1 MCVFRVEIEVESIV
15 IVDQEYK
22 TTFGDED
29 FGSYSCTMAT
39 QFGTIKE
46 FCPESDSIKAYL
58 EWVQLYFTANAV
70 GDAKQVPILL
80 SSIGPSTYA
89 LLSDLLAP
97 HQPGTKSLALI
108 SEMLRRHFEPK
119 RTVIADRFH
128 FHKRDQA
135 AGESIADYDAH
146 LRKLAVH
153 CNFGAT
159 LDEVLRDRF
168 VCGLRHDAIQR
179 RLLSE
184 TALTYTKAMEIAQRS
199 SDSQQACY
207 RCNRPGHSASTCRFK
222 DSECHACGKKGHIAP
237 ACRSKPRA
245 QSRQQHKGKFLK
257 KKAEK
262 THQIQTGEQSTNR
275 ESSSDEYPIFK
286 LDERSSNPIA
296 VPLLVNGKQLTME
309 LRHWSS
315 RLYHIRGNKEGTV
328 P

>member
-1 MCVFRVEIEVESIV
+1 M
-15 IVDQEYK
+15 
-22 TTFGDED
+22 
-29 FGSYSCTMAT
+29 
-39 QFGTIKE
+39 
-46 FCPESDSIKAYL
+46 
-58 EWVQLYFTANAV
+58 
-70 GDAKQVPILL
+70 
-80 SSIGPSTYA
+80 
-89 LLSDLLAP
+89 
-97 HQPGTKSLALI
+97 I
-108 SEMLRRHFEPK
+108 SETLRRHFEPK

-146 LRKLAVH
+146 LRKLAIH

-159 LDEVLRDRF
+159 LDEVLRDHF

-184 TALTYTKAMEIAQRS
+184 TALTYTKAMEIAQSMEAADRNSKAFKGVEHPVRKLHSNSSRS

-207 RCNRPGHSASTCRFK
+207 RCNRPGHSASTCGFK

-237 ACRSKPRA
+237 ACQSKPRA
-245 QSRQQHKGKFLK
+245 QPRQQHKGKFLK

-309 LRHWSS
+309 LDTGAAVSIISEATRKELFPNEKFHVSNIILKTYTEEPI
-315 RLYHIRGNKEGTV
+315 RLMGNLHVRVQYGDQVAKLALVVVAGEG
-328 P
+328 PSLFGRNWLKYLRLN